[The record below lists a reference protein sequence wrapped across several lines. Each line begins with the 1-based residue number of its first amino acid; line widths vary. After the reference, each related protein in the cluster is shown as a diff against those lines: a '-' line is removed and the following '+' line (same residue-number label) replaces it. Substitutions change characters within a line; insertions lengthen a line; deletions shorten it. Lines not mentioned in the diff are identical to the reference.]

1 MDNELILK
9 VENVYKKYRLG
20 TIGGG
25 TLTGDLQSWWAK
37 IRHKE
42 ELVDGEYAIGVQVAI
57 INSKKQILISQRA
70 PDKKILPL
78 KWECNG
84 GAVLSGEDFVGA
96 LIREIQEELGI
107 KLEREEI
114 IFHKSVKRERSF
126 KEMYVVRK
134 DIKIEDLRFAD
145 GEAVAGAG
153 VDIDE
158 FERMFNLGEIV
169 HNVNFDRNDYEKCVE
184 ILEEREVVKGE

>member
-1 MDNELILK
+1 MDNQELVDIYDENKNKTGK
-9 VENVYKKYRLG
+9 V
-20 TIGGG
+20 
-25 TLTGDLQSWWAK
+25 K

-70 PDKKILPL
+70 PEKKILPL

-145 GEAVAGAG
+145 GEAVAGAW